1 MNRKAMSM
9 ALTLVITIVV
19 LIVIALALIT
29 VTTENVA
36 QTGASAEEQTLDSFC
51 KICTKNMCGS
61 KEAGAEVDDIECPCL
76 GAGITYT
83 CPTP

>member
-29 VTTENVA
+29 VTTTNVA
-36 QTGASAEEQTLDSFC
+36 DTGSSASDQTTDSFC
-51 KICTKNMCGS
+51 KICVRNVCAT
-61 KEAGAEVDDIECPCL
+61 GAISATVVDCPCL
-76 GAGITYT
+76 TKAAA
-83 CPTP
+83 C

>member
-29 VTTENVA
+29 VTTTNVA
-36 QTGASAEEQTLDSFC
+36 ETGSSASDQATDSFC
-51 KICTKNMCGS
+51 QICAKNIC
-61 KEAGAEVDDIECPCL
+61 ATGATSATVADCPCL
-76 GAGITYT
+76 PKAVV
-83 CPTP
+83 C

>member
-29 VTTENVA
+29 VTTTNVA
-36 QTGASAEEQTLDSFC
+36 DTGTSAGEQTTDSFC
-51 KICTKNMCGS
+51 QICAKNVCVTGNVVTVTK
-61 KEAGAEVDDIECPCL
+61 VHCPCL
-76 GAGITYT
+76 GTATVT
-83 CPTP
+83 C

>member
-36 QTGASAEEQTLDSFC
+36 QTGASAETQTLDSFC
-51 KICTKNMCGS
+51 QICAKNECAAVESG
-61 KEAGAEVDDIECPCL
+61 DIIPVANCPCL
-76 GAGITYT
+76 AAPYV
-83 CPTP
+83 CP

>member
-1 MNRKAMSM
+1 MKRKAMSM

-36 QTGASAEEQTLDSFC
+36 QTGASAEDQTLDSFC
-51 KICTKNMCGS
+51 KICAKNACGS
-61 KEAGAEVDDIECPCL
+61 KEAGATVTVAECPCL
-76 GAGITYT
+76 VADYD
-83 CPTP
+83 CPLP